1 MLLPSGTATVPQRL
15 PDVEGRF
22 ARALVSTV
30 WAGLGAYIAV
40 LFLVMTLARA
50 ASRADRRMQP
60 HGRSTTSDPRLDAR
74 PVRRRAPH

>member
-1 MLLPSGTATVPQRL
+1 MLVTS
-15 PDVEGRF
+15 
-22 ARALVSTV
+22 V

-40 LFLVMTLARA
+40 LFLAMALARA

-74 PVRRRAPH
+74 PVRRRALH